1 MTSPM
6 ASLGEVLARVDASE
20 VARGDYRVSG
30 TTNVEITDVTHD
42 SRTVQRGAMFC
53 CVRGEERDGHDF
65 AVQAVHSGASAL
77 LVEREVSGVEVTQV
91 VVRDVRRAMGYVAA
105 AFHQHPSRELTVVG
119 VTGTNGKTTTAQMLG
134 AILTQSG
141 KRTSVFGTLT
151 GARTT
156 PEAPE
161 LQRTLASERAKGTT
175 AVVMEVSSHALALQ
189 RVAGMQFAAAVFTNL
204 GHDHLDFHRTHD
216 AYFAAKASLFSPD
229 YTTLAVINR
238 DDSYGRKIADS
249 ATVPVVTFGRDDA
262 TDVTVD
268 ASQAQFTW
276 RKTRVRCGIGGDFNV
291 LNALAAATAAAS
303 LGTSVSDVVSG
314 LAAVGR
320 IPGRFENVNAGGA
333 FAVIVDYAHTPEALR
348 NVLASARALRS
359 ASRARV
365 TVVFGCGGDRDPSK
379 RAEMG
384 AAATAADNII
394 VTSDNPRHES
404 PQAII
409 DAIVAGIPSAER
421 AKTIVEVDRRQAMS
435 RAIADARRGDVIVI
449 AGRGHETM
457 QSVAGREVPFDDAA
471 VARELLGAAS

>member
-1 MTSPM
+1 M

-30 TTNVEITDVTHD
+30 TTNGEITDVTHD

-249 ATVPVVTFGRDDA
+249 ATVPVVTFG
-262 TDVTVD
+262 
-268 ASQAQFTW
+268 
-276 RKTRVRCGIGGDFNV
+276 
-291 LNALAAATAAAS
+291 
-303 LGTSVSDVVSG
+303 
-314 LAAVGR
+314 
-320 IPGRFENVNAGGA
+320 
-333 FAVIVDYAHTPEALR
+333 
-348 NVLASARALRS
+348 
-359 ASRARV
+359 
-365 TVVFGCGGDRDPSK
+365 
-379 RAEMG
+379 
-384 AAATAADNII
+384 
-394 VTSDNPRHES
+394 
-404 PQAII
+404 
-409 DAIVAGIPSAER
+409 
-421 AKTIVEVDRRQAMS
+421 
-435 RAIADARRGDVIVI
+435 
-449 AGRGHETM
+449 
-457 QSVAGREVPFDDAA
+457 
-471 VARELLGAAS
+471 